1 MLKAAKLISSA
12 SKMSTPVLNPGLC
25 DAIFPPLFTFV
36 FTIQRSEIMMHVSLN
51 EAEYL
56 THGLDGV
63 EETQVEIFK
72 TGFRMAWRSTLR
84 EIKCRVAS

>member
-1 MLKAAKLISSA
+1 
-12 SKMSTPVLNPGLC
+12 
-25 DAIFPPLFTFV
+25 
-36 FTIQRSEIMMHVSLN
+36 MHVSLN

-63 EETQVEIFK
+63 EEKQVEIFK

>member
-1 MLKAAKLISSA
+1 
-12 SKMSTPVLNPGLC
+12 
-25 DAIFPPLFTFV
+25 
-36 FTIQRSEIMMHVSLN
+36 MMHVSLN

-63 EETQVEIFK
+63 EEKQVEIFK